1 MSLKE
6 YFSSQKISFNEGI
19 EKVIEELDKLG
30 VSSPQ
35 DLIYLDEKSLAKTQL
50 KEITQKK
57 LLKLSSDPNILSP
70 PQTNPTPS
78 PNANTSL
85 PSLPSNSIQYSEKDI
100 LGEGSFGKEKREKI
114 KFFKTANK
122 KTQQLN
128 FILKK

>member
-1 MSLKE
+1 LSLKE

-35 DLIYLDEKSLAKTQL
+35 DLTYLDEKTLAETTSFTK
-50 KEITQKK
+50 ITQKK

-114 KFFKTANK
+114 KFFKTAIK
-122 KTQQLN
+122 KHDN
-128 FILKK
+128 